1 MSQFYI
7 EKLSEIVETPAEN
20 WENSLNAL
28 KDAASGSSTDMSTM
42 IVEST
47 DVQVNQ
53 SVLELAQGIA
63 KNATDQVK
71 KAGSNISR

>member
-1 MSQFYI
+1 MSKFYI
-7 EKLSEIVETPAEN
+7 DQLSEIVKTPAEN
-20 WENSLNAL
+20 WEGSLNAL
-28 KDAASGSSTDMSTM
+28 KNVASGSSADMSTM

-53 SVLELAQGIA
+53 SILELAQGIA